1 MDATEETLGKWTP
14 AKMYAAST
22 AACDHAAQYKGLGG

>member
-1 MDATEETLGKWTP
+1 MDATEETLGRWTP

-22 AACDHAAQYKGLGG
+22 AACDHASLYVRLGR